1 MPLTRPGAFEDV
13 EGLRMSSAAGL
24 TQTTSPTR
32 LAGT

>member
-24 TQTTSPTR
+24 TQATYPAW